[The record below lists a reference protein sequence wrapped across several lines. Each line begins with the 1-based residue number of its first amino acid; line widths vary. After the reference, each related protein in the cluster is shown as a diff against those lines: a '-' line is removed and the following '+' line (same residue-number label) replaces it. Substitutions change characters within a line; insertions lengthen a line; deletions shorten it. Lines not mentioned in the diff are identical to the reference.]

1 MQSNREI
8 FEAYSKAVYR
18 TCYYMVQ
25 DAADAEDLCQEVFIT
40 VFRSQWQN
48 VEYTRAWIMKITVNT
63 CLNHLKRS
71 HSLRQKL
78 AQNLHLWGRNGS
90 EEPVERLIE
99 QKETAQE
106 WAGYMSRLPAKIRAV
121 LTLRYMHDFSLAE
134 IAEALSIPVGTAK
147 SRQHKGIKMMREILN
162 EAGFQDEEWRG
173 IHHEEAGNY
182 AGAAIK

>member
-1 MQSNREI
+1 MQSNREL

-48 VEYTRAWIMKITVNT
+48 VEHTRAWIMKIAVNT
-63 CLNHLKRS
+63 SLNHLKRS
-71 HSLRQKL
+71 SSLRQKL
-78 AQNLHLWGRNGS
+78 VQNLHLWGGGVS
-90 EEPVERLIE
+90 EEPVERLVE

-106 WAGYMSRLPAKIRAV
+106 WARYMSRLPAKIRAV

-134 IAEALSIPVGTAK
+134 ISEALSIPVGTAK
-147 SRQHKGIKMMREILN
+147 SRQHKGIKMMKEILA
-162 EAGFQDEEWRG
+162 EAGIKDEERRDIG
-173 IHHEEAGNY
+173 HEETGTY